1 MQSAHDHIGLQVPR
15 LISYLAGDKH
25 LLEGLQRW
33 WHSCRNST
41 STAAKTIS
49 TDESPQEMVER
60 CLATLQVV
68 QESEDSW
75 RGVVK
80 GGDPDNFC
88 SKREIFEVWQRALS
102 LSLAYQLALQK

>member
-1 MQSAHDHIGLQVPR
+1 
-15 LISYLAGDKH
+15 
-25 LLEGLQRW
+25 
-33 WHSCRNST
+33 
-41 STAAKTIS
+41 
-49 TDESPQEMVER
+49 MVER